1 MTRLALLIGLLC
13 GPAFAATNDA
23 GALPGLLDEM
33 SSYTERQAWA
43 GVERTYEKML
53 ALEEVEIPRE
63 VHLQAAHSARA
74 LGRMDLVVRR
84 LERAQEMERTEEE
97 TRWLSEIN
105 ESFAFVEL
113 RTVPARSIELV
124 PELMPF
130 QPDARLSVEM
140 AITALA
146 GDGEFIGML
155 PVGNYSLGGKGFEVI
170 AGITAHV
177 ELSTKEL
184 KAEKKREK

>member
-1 MTRLALLIGLLC
+1 MFRLALLAALLVA
-13 GPAFAATNDA
+13 PVFATDA

-33 SSYTERQAWA
+33 NSYTERQAWA
-43 GVERTYEKML
+43 GVERTYDKVM
-53 ALEEVEIPRE
+53 ALEGVEIPRE

-74 LGRMDLVVRR
+74 QGRMDLVVER
-84 LERAQEMERTEEE
+84 LERAQALEKTEEE
-97 TRWLSEIN
+97 TRWLSEVN
-105 ESFAFVEL
+105 ENYAFVEL
-113 RTVPARSIELV
+113 RSVPARSIELV

-146 GDGEFIGML
+146 EDGEYVGML
-155 PVGNYSLGGKGFEVI
+155 PVGTYTLGGKQFEVI

-177 ELSTKEL
+177 ELSHKEL
-184 KAEKKREK
+184 KAEKKRQK

>member
-1 MTRLALLIGLLC
+1 MIRLALLLSL
-13 GPAFAATNDA
+13 FAMPIAGATDA

-43 GVERTYEKML
+43 GVERTYEKMM
-53 ALEEVEIPRE
+53 ALEGVEIPRE

-74 LGRMDLVVRR
+74 IGRMDLVVQR
-84 LERAQEMERTEEE
+84 LERAQALERTEEE

-105 ESFAFVEL
+105 ENYAFVEL

-130 QPDARLSVEM
+130 QPDARLAVEKG
-140 AITALA
+140 ITALA
-146 GDGEFIGML
+146 EDGEFVGML
-155 PVGNYSLGGKGFEVI
+155 PVGDYQLGGKDFEVI